1 MLQEYYGS
9 RKAIRTYLL
18 TGKFV
23 NIRLPPLDRLPVA
36 EGKRKAIPKPK
47 QRPNNAQRR
56 ASYKDRLARDLGE
69 ARRTGQTQTSRTT
82 KLWKRGLEQ
91 AAQAE
96 VGSSKRHKG
105 EPCVSARSRDGPGSN
120 WLGESKSWE
129 NRCRGGGRDHWGEN
143 RCRDDDRSRSRGREQ
158 QARPK
163 RPPWGENRCRDDD
176 RSRSRGREQLAL
188 SQARPKYQAKQR
200 PRPSRAPDRAPD
212 PPRLRSRSPAPDG
225 LRLRSRFPAPDG
237 LRLRSRSPAPESE
250 APWKISARLRS
261 RADRRPERRG
271 ADRPARRGAT

>member
-23 NIRLPPLDRLPVA
+23 NIRLPPLARLP
-36 EGKRKAIPKPK
+36 EGQRKAIPKP
-47 QRPNNAQRR
+47 QPRPNNAKRKAR
-56 ASYKDRLARDLGE
+56 YHDRLAR
-69 ARRTGQTQTSRTT
+69 
-82 KLWKRGLEQ
+82 KRGFEQ
-91 AAQAE
+91 AAQAQAE

-105 EPCVSARSRDGPGSN
+105 EPCVSASSRDDPGSHWWGN
-120 WLGESKSWE
+120 HWWKNREDRDAWKLGESKSWE

-158 QARPK
+158 IRAALSVARPK
-163 RPPWGENRCRDDD
+163 FE
-176 RSRSRGREQLAL
+176 
-188 SQARPKYQAKQR
+188 AKKR
-200 PRPSRAPDRAPD
+200 PRPSRAPDSDWAPD
-212 PPRLRSRSPAPDG
+212 PPRLRSRAPESAPRLRSRSPAPDG
-225 LRLRSRFPAPDG
+225 LRLRPRSPAPDG
-237 LRLRSRSPAPESE
+237 AGRPAPE

>member
-158 QARPK
+158 
-163 RPPWGENRCRDDD
+163 
-176 RSRSRGREQLAL
+176 LAL

-250 APWKISARLRS
+250 APWKIRKA
-261 RADRRPERRG
+261 RG
-271 ADRPARRGAT
+271 APLWEHFWVKFF

>member
-105 EPCVSARSRDGPGSN
+105 EPCVSASSRDDPGSHWWGN
-120 WLGESKSWE
+120 HWWKNREDRDAWKLGESKSWE

-158 QARPK
+158 IRAALSVARPK
-163 RPPWGENRCRDDD
+163 F
-176 RSRSRGREQLAL
+176 
-188 SQARPKYQAKQR
+188 QAKKR
-200 PRPSRAPDRAPD
+200 PRPSRAPDSDWAPD
-212 PPRLRSRSPAPDG
+212 PPRLRSRAPESAPRLRSRSPAPDG
-225 LRLRSRFPAPDG
+225 LRLRSRP
-237 LRLRSRSPAPESE
+237 PAPESE

-261 RADRRPERRG
+261 RADRPARPERRG